1 MSNFE
6 TSQKDYQ
13 EYAKLASSAESLI
26 YSDPRSS
33 LTVFGTFGE
42 QLTKEIM
49 HLDDLG
55 DWELNQ
61 KQRIEKMAYSKNE
74 YPPTVLNAL
83 NLIRLRRNKATHDD
97 HFIATKKIALE
108 IDQSAYLVWKWF
120 LEVYSL
126 DKVADYVEP
135 QDQKALIK
143 TQEDKIKALEEKI
156 KQLQQNRVQEVII
169 SPEERERRR
178 QINVQFAKKHE
189 LTEAETRQLID
200 QQLRD
205 AGWEVDSQKLN
216 NWTQKTEPQ
225 KGHNMAIAEWVLPNG
240 QRADYALFKG
250 LEFYG
255 IVEAKKWDQDI
266 AGQMAQPK
274 EYSKEV
280 PFRSD
285 YRLVSNEMGD
295 YKVPFIYTANGRP
308 YLKQYQEKSG
318 IWFWDARNPKE
329 SAYALEEFHKPED
342 LSLKLSAKNKEEAN
356 QDLVDDQ
363 DFPDFAHRE
372 YQITAIQAME
382 NAIKDGKKRIL
393 LAMATG
399 TGKTRTAIALMYR
412 LLKHKRARRILYLVD
427 RNSLGKQTSNAIK
440 DNKIGMMSISS
451 IYGLKE
457 LSDKA
462 PEISTKIQ
470 IATVQGMIKRL
481 FFSEDSDDKPS
492 VGQYDFIIVD
502 EAHRGYAEDKEL
514 SDKEYQFYSQED
526 YVSQYR
532 RVVDYFDA
540 TAIGMTA
547 TPALQTMEGIV
558 TRPTQAVTDKLN
570 YYPFLFDEKSKI
582 EDTYFEV
589 KLELKNKIYD
599 YSFSY
604 NRESI
609 TSEAL
614 TLISGNKEKSIFS
627 RNGNDIHVS
636 NKLLEDSIPKLR
648 NNSLFLYLAQSE
660 NDADCIAIYK
670 WFADDLLF
678 IHDNLAMFS
687 QEKFLSQLENK
698 GLRKE
703 IVSFLNFA
711 DLNIYNI
718 RLKDK
723 PYHLLKRIY
732 IVHKIYDHDKMIG
745 LKEIKLANESTG
757 LQQILQIVLSIVFA
771 QNEGNDI
778 TIVMD
783 DFSKAFHI
791 ELASA
796 LVKIFN
802 SKESLNQ
809 FIVTT
814 HNVQLMDND
823 LRIDQI
829 YLIDK
834 DFHGISNLK
843 SVFDFEDAR
852 NIGRHDISFAKRYLQ
867 GKFGAMPVIN
877 IDGLC
882 SILSK

>member
-1 MSNFE
+1 
-6 TSQKDYQ
+6 
-13 EYAKLASSAESLI
+13 
-26 YSDPRSS
+26 
-33 LTVFGTFGE
+33 
-42 QLTKEIM
+42 
-49 HLDDLG
+49 
-55 DWELNQ
+55 
-61 KQRIEKMAYSKNE
+61 
-74 YPPTVLNAL
+74 
-83 NLIRLRRNKATHDD
+83 
-97 HFIATKKIALE
+97 
-108 IDQSAYLVWKWF
+108 
-120 LEVYSL
+120 
-126 DKVADYVEP
+126 
-135 QDQKALIK
+135 
-143 TQEDKIKALEEKI
+143 
-156 KQLQQNRVQEVII
+156 
-169 SPEERERRR
+169 
-178 QINVQFAKKHE
+178 
-189 LTEAETRQLID
+189 
-200 QQLRD
+200 
-205 AGWEVDSQKLN
+205 
-216 NWTQKTEPQ
+216 
-225 KGHNMAIAEWVLPNG
+225 
-240 QRADYALFKG
+240 
-250 LEFYG
+250 
-255 IVEAKKWDQDI
+255 
-266 AGQMAQPK
+266 
-274 EYSKEV
+274 
-280 PFRSD
+280 
-285 YRLVSNEMGD
+285 
-295 YKVPFIYTANGRP
+295 
-308 YLKQYQEKSG
+308 
-318 IWFWDARNPKE
+318 
-329 SAYALEEFHKPED
+329 
-342 LSLKLSAKNKEEAN
+342 
-356 QDLVDDQ
+356 
-363 DFPDFAHRE
+363 
-372 YQITAIQAME
+372 
-382 NAIKDGKKRIL
+382 
-393 LAMATG
+393 
-399 TGKTRTAIALMYR
+399 
-412 LLKHKRARRILYLVD
+412 
-427 RNSLGKQTSNAIK
+427 
-440 DNKIGMMSISS
+440 
-451 IYGLKE
+451 
-457 LSDKA
+457 
-462 PEISTKIQ
+462 
-470 IATVQGMIKRL
+470 
-481 FFSEDSDDKPS
+481 
-492 VGQYDFIIVD
+492 
-502 EAHRGYAEDKEL
+502 
-514 SDKEYQFYSQED
+514 
-526 YVSQYR
+526 
-532 RVVDYFDA
+532 
-540 TAIGMTA
+540 
-547 TPALQTMEGIV
+547 MEGIV

-614 TLISGNKEKSIFS
+614 TLINGNKEKSIFS
-627 RNGNDIHVS
+627 RNGNDIQVS

-648 NNSLFLYLAQSE
+648 DNSLFLYLAQSE

-703 IVSFLNFA
+703 IVSFLNSIDF
-711 DLNIYNI
+711 NIYGI
-718 RLKDK
+718 RLKDE

-771 QNEGNDI
+771 QNEGNDK